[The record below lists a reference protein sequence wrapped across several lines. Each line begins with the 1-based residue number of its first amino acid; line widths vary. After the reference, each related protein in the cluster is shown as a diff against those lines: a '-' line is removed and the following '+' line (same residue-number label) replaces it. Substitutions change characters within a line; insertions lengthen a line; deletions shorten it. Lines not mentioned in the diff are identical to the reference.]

1 MKKKT
6 KKLTIGLLSGISSL
20 AIIGGVTTSVIIAKN
35 NTQATMDSTLNESF
49 NNQSSSIE
57 STNDTNVENNNVESK
72 DEFVEFENTNN
83 VTDTTISNENE
94 IKEGTL
100 ISSFFELNKSEVSN
114 NSNQTSSNR
123 NTTRITKEFQS
134 GNVKTPILSRY
145 GNQVTE
151 QELYQS
157 NLYYNQ
163 RDFMPILSSERMHNY
178 PNERSTMSVIHNDYY
193 GWDIVNETYMNSNGN
208 VLSSKKDYAAIKYFK
223 YSPTS
228 ELKKYFGNTNKIHA
242 LEFDCSKMMN
252 DNLSIDD
259 LAKKINTFMEASVNG
274 YTKIEFVTI
283 RKASQELL
291 EKLVVPNGI
300 KKLTIIDYSEGYWS
314 QLSSLRGIQIPASVQ
329 ELEFYS
335 NSANKIDP
343 LILSSN
349 THMIYDHIDDYNY
362 NIRQANFSMIDL
374 STHTNLT
381 NNELQKAIDIVYG
394 QRQFER
400 NFQGSSAGGYIYQ
413 LDISN
418 TPIKTL
424 NNVFIPSQSDNR
436 FNIAYVKWSSNS
448 GNGQIEVNIGSDKPS
463 NDSLVGEWWDVATNP
478 NTATKLVLTSSGQVK
493 VGTVVNEVIGQI
505 KKFPSIKEI
514 DLKEV
519 SLLDSKTLTDLMN
532 AIKIKLTSLGYN
544 QNEFK
549 FIIA

>member
-6 KKLTIGLLSGISSL
+6 KLTIGLLSGISSL
-20 AIIGGVTTSVIIAKN
+20 AIIGGVTASITIAKKN
-35 NTQATMDSTLNESF
+35 NTYATTNSSLNENF
-49 NNQSSSIE
+49 NNQLSSIE
-57 STNDTNVENNNVESK
+57 STNDANVENNNIELK
-72 DEFVEFENTNN
+72 DEFVENTNN
-83 VTDTTISNENE
+83 NVIDTIISNENE

-100 ISSFFELNKSEVSN
+100 TSSFFQLNKNETSN
-114 NSNQTSSNR
+114 NSNSTQSDR

-134 GNVKTPILSRY
+134 GNVKTPVLSRY
-145 GNQVTE
+145 GNQVIE

-208 VLSSKKDYAAIKYFK
+208 VLSSKKDYAAMKYFK

-228 ELKKYFGNTNKIHA
+228 ELTKYFGNTNKIHA
-242 LEFDCSKMMN
+242 LEFDCGKMMN

-343 LILSSN
+343 LILSNN
-349 THMIYDHIDDYNY
+349 THMIYDHIDDSNY

-381 NNELQKAIDIVYG
+381 NDELQKAIDIVYG

-400 NFQGSSAGGYIYQ
+400 NFQGNSAGGYIYQ

-478 NTATKLVLTSSGQVK
+478 STATKLVLTSQGQVK
-493 VGTVVNEVIGQI
+493 VGTVVNEVVGQI
-505 KKFPSIKEI
+505 KKYPSIKEI
-514 DLKEV
+514 DLKGI
-519 SLLDSKTLTDLMN
+519 SLLDYKTLTDLVN
-532 AIKIKLTSLGYN
+532 AIKNKLTSLGYN
-544 QNEFK
+544 TSEFK

>member
-6 KKLTIGLLSGISSL
+6 KLTIGLLSGISSL
-20 AIIGGVTTSVIIAKN
+20 AIIGGVTASITIAKKN
-35 NTQATMDSTLNESF
+35 NTYATTNSSLNENF
-49 NNQSSSIE
+49 NNQLSSIE
-57 STNDTNVENNNVESK
+57 STNDANVENNNIELK
-72 DEFVEFENTNN
+72 DEFVENTNNN
-83 VTDTTISNENE
+83 VTDTIISNENE

-100 ISSFFELNKSEVSN
+100 ISSFFELNKNEISN
-114 NSNQTSSNR
+114 NSNSTQSDR

-134 GNVKTPILSRY
+134 GNIKTPVLSRY
-145 GNQVTE
+145 GNKVTE

-193 GWDIVNETYMNSNGN
+193 GWDITNETYMNSNGN
-208 VLSSKKDYAAIKYFK
+208 VLSSKKDYAAMKYFK

-228 ELKKYFGNTNKIHA
+228 ELTQYFGKTNKIHA
-242 LEFDCSKMMN
+242 LEFDCGKMMN

-259 LAKKINTFMEASVNG
+259 LTKKINTFMEASVNG

-300 KKLTIIDYSEGYWS
+300 KKLTIIDYSEDYWS
-314 QLSSLRGIQIPASVQ
+314 QLSSLRGIQIPESVQ

-349 THMIYDHIDDYNY
+349 THMIYDHIDDSNY

-381 NNELQKAIDIVYG
+381 NDELQKAIDIVYG

-400 NFQGSSAGGYIYQ
+400 NFQGSSTGGYIYQ

-448 GNGQIEVNIGSDKPS
+448 VNGQIEVNIGSDKPS
-463 NDSLVGEWWDVATNP
+463 NDSLVGEWWDVVTNP
-478 NTATKLVLTSSGQVK
+478 STATKLVLTSQGQVK
-493 VGTVVNEVIGQI
+493 IDTVVNEVIGQI

-514 DLKEV
+514 DLKEI

-532 AIKIKLTSLGYN
+532 AIKTKLTSLEYN

>member
-6 KKLTIGLLSGISSL
+6 KLTIGLLSGIGSL
-20 AIIGGVTTSVIIAKN
+20 AIIGGVTAGVTIAKN
-35 NTQATMDSTLNESF
+35 NTQTTNTSKLNENF
-49 NNQSSSIE
+49 NNQLSTSE
-57 STNDTNVENNNVESK
+57 STNVENGNIDLK
-72 DEFVEFENTNN
+72 DEFVESESTNN
-83 VTDTTISNENE
+83 NVFDNIISNENE

-100 ISSFFELNKSEVSN
+100 TSRFFELNKSEGSN
-114 NSNQTSSNR
+114 NSTSNSSNR

-134 GNVKTPILSRY
+134 GNVKTPVLSRY
-145 GNQVTE
+145 GNQITE

-163 RDFMPILSSERMHNY
+163 RDFMPILSSERMYNY

-193 GWDIVNETYMNSNGN
+193 GWDITNETYMNSNGN
-208 VLSSKKDYAAIKYFK
+208 ALSSKKDYAAMKYFK

-228 ELKKYFGNTNKIHA
+228 ELTKYFGKTNKIHS
-242 LEFDCSKMMN
+242 LEFDCEKMMN

-314 QLSSLRGIQIPASVQ
+314 QLSSLRGIKIPTSVQ

-335 NSANKIDP
+335 NSSNKIDP

-349 THMIYDHIDDYNY
+349 THMIYDHIDDSNY

-381 NNELQKAIDIVYG
+381 NNEFQRAIDIVYG

-400 NFQGSSAGGYIYQ
+400 NFQGNLTGGYIYQ

-436 FNIAYVKWSSNS
+436 FSIAYVKWSSNI

-478 NTATKLVLTSSGQVK
+478 STATKLVLTSSGQVK
-493 VGTVVNEVIGQI
+493 VDTVLNEVIGQI
-505 KKFPSIKEI
+505 KKYQLIKEI
-514 DLKEV
+514 DLKGV
-519 SLLDSKTLTDLMN
+519 SLLDSKTLTDLIN
-532 AIKIKLTSLGYN
+532 AIKTKLTSLGYN
-544 QNEFK
+544 QNEFN
-549 FIIA
+549 FVIA